1 MQVYSFIIFHYQMIS
16 FLRSPLRHTNK
27 HKNVNQTCN
36 EKLPSLSSCLLTALK
51 YFYTVSKQL
60 SFFYHKCQYLLNIYP
75 ANNLN
80 IQNQLHICLPSVP
93 VASQSDRTGISR
105 HAHIYRCFFYSLLQV
120 NPSKLGEYF
129 YSHYQFLFT
138 LHCPTILNLSPP
150 TIPPYLFW
158 VINLTD
164 RRRFVHLLSA
174 RVGRENLHQGS
185 RKSRSLHQLQFV
197 GLSAVSL
204 LFLLSRIFYRPD
216 IILPDC
222 LPFPLLSK
230 KTGAKA
236 DRFLLFSKCDRKV
249 WQPCCRLPARAVLR
263 RTPPPR
269 DVRGCRLGQTT
280 WGTLN
285 LG

>member
-1 MQVYSFIIFHYQMIS
+1 ML
-16 FLRSPLRHTNK
+16 FLFPTPGKSLEIGRILLFSLLVPFYSPL
-27 HKNVNQTCN
+27 
-36 EKLPSLSSCLLTALK
+36 P
-51 YFYTVSKQL
+51 Y
-60 SFFYHKCQYLLNIYP
+60 NIEP
-75 ANNLN
+75 L
-80 IQNQLHICLPSVP
+80 I
-93 VASQSDRTGISR
+93 
-105 HAHIYRCFFYSLLQV
+105 
-120 NPSKLGEYF
+120 
-129 YSHYQFLFT
+129 
-138 LHCPTILNLSPP
+138 PP
-150 TIPPYLFW
+150 PPYLFW
-158 VINLTD
+158 VINLTG

-185 RKSRSLHQLQFV
+185 RKSRSLHWLQFI

-222 LPFPLLSK
+222 LPFPFLSK

-236 DRFLLFSKCDRKV
+236 DRFLLFSKCNRKV

-285 LG
+285 PGWVPLYKMIESICSSVYHVYGDESPSSFICDVIMLLAHSNIMRGIERWVKRWTFEIFLQALSF